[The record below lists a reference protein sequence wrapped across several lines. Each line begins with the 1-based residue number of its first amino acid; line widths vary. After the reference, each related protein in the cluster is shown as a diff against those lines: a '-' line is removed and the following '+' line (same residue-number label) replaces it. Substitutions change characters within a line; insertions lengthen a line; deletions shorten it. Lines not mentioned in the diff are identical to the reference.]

1 MEVTQDS
8 YAVIMGLNDTYGNR
22 QLKNNFETNGA
33 PYSSISNISCALD
46 AYCTFWQKP
55 ICNEQR
61 RLVKRFHTPRER
73 DVPKDSYLAVGF

>member
-33 PYSSISNISCALD
+33 P
-46 AYCTFWQKP
+46 
-55 ICNEQR
+55 
-61 RLVKRFHTPRER
+61 
-73 DVPKDSYLAVGF
+73 